1 MTTKTIVIEGMSCAH
16 CKAHVEKALGAIA
29 GASATVDL
37 ERHTATVTLTAPV
50 DDAQLKSAVE
60 DAGYDVTQIS

>member
-1 MTTKTIVIEGMSCAH
+1 MTTKTIMIEGMSCGH
-16 CKAHVEKALGAIA
+16 CKAHVEKALNAIP

-37 ERHTATVTLTAPV
+37 AKHTATVTLTGPV

-60 DAGYDVTQIS
+60 DAGYDVIQIT